1 MLLKICRMVIK
12 YIGAAITSADMA
24 KRRAPEENRPWN
36 KFKGSVN
43 DLLIIWNAIMPIEI
57 ELKIKATSESM

>member
-1 MLLKICRMVIK
+1 
-12 YIGAAITSADMA
+12 MA